1 MTGDETRIVLVSVP
15 KYKNLEDA
23 GVPWS
28 NGLALIGANGAGKSN
43 LLEAFAALMGTP
55 ETLERIGRRVDWDEV
70 VGSSVTV
77 RHDFEGLPT
86 PYTEELKALKRKDW
100 SQSSYDYLFATRQWW
115 RNTGSLLAT
124 RYPDAW
130 NAAVI
135 RYELAAAVEHDG
147 VVERT
152 FRRTLL
158 LGDKGDEFEVEIPH
172 STAPPVDFQWL
183 PASRSSSEAAEALE
197 KVFVE
202 ALPKVTAL
210 VEALGRTLP
219 TSKPPQTGDAH
230 WWLHEVATDAA
241 REELALTCPAVSV
254 ESEGGSD
261 ASWWLLTND
270 DQLGWTG
277 DDDALLERMSSGQRR
292 WADEAL
298 ATMARTIRTFGV
310 RARLHT
316 LFFSQLQPDDVSA
329 VVTRHLDLDARI
341 TGDGYWA
348 ADSLTTFLGEVESRL
363 IDAAQSALTSDL
375 VRRQLREL
383 VPELQE
389 LEARVVVRVFD
400 EPEAHLHPLAQR
412 QVAAALGSMCV
423 RGADVV
429 VASHSP
435 AFLDL
440 PGWHVLRVA
449 EGTVE
454 PVQGLE
460 APAQTAVARDLGVTR
475 GELLAGIAA
484 LLVVEGDHDLLFLQ
498 RMFGADLRATG
509 VAVVRMFGTNGLLS
523 VIELDFLMRYVQVPP
538 IVMLDYTSG
547 KRVELRRPKTSEEK
561 KAVDMLVAAEK
572 RGLVPRV
579 IPLRMP
585 DIICYVHED
594 VVREVVPE
602 FPGWEAVYRTY
613 KSATSNEGRR
623 PSFKPWLHSEYGVDL
638 RHEPQLTEHLDR
650 MDVYGLR
657 PEGELLR
664 KINGLVAELV
674 GPMSKWTREG

>member
-1 MTGDETRIVLVSVP
+1 MSGGETRIVLVSVP
-15 KYKNLEDA
+15 KYKNLEDVW
-23 GVPWS
+23 VPWS
-28 NGLALIGANGAGKSN
+28 DGLALIGANGAGKTN
-43 LLEAFAALMGTP
+43 LLEVLAALMGTP
-55 ETLERIGRRVDWDEV
+55 ETLERIGRRVDWDAV

-77 RHDFEGLPT
+77 RRDFEGLPT
-86 PYTEELKALKRKDW
+86 PYTDELKALKRKDW
-100 SQSSYDYLFATRQWW
+100 DESPYDYLFATRKWW
-115 RNTGSLLAT
+115 RTTGSKLAS
-124 RYPDAW
+124 RYPNAW
-130 NAAVI
+130 NAAVV

-158 LGDKGDEFEVEIPH
+158 LGGEGDEFEVELPH

-183 PASRSSSEAAEALE
+183 PAIRSSNEAEEALE

-202 ALPKVTAL
+202 ALPNVTAL
-210 VEALGRTLP
+210 VDTLGENLP
-219 TSKPPQTGDAH
+219 TSNPPRPGDAH
-230 WWLHEVATDAA
+230 WWLHEVATNAA

-254 ESEGGSD
+254 ESDGGSD
-261 ASWWLLTND
+261 ASWWLLAND
-270 DQLGWTG
+270 VRLGWTR
-277 DDDALLERMSSGQRR
+277 DDAALLERMSSGQRR

-298 ATMARTIRTFGV
+298 ATMARTMRTFGA

-316 LFFSQLQPDDVSA
+316 LFFSRLEQDDVSA

-348 ADSLTTFLGEVESRL
+348 AESLSTFLGEVESRL

-375 VRRQLREL
+375 LRRQLREL

-412 QVAAALGSMCV
+412 QVAAALDSMRV
-423 RGADVV
+423 RGTDVV

-435 AFLDL
+435 AFLNL
-440 PGWHVLRVA
+440 PDWHVLRVA
-449 EGTVE
+449 EGKAE
-454 PVQGLE
+454 PVEGLE

-498 RMFGADLRATG
+498 RMFGTDLRGAG
-509 VAVVRMFGTNGLLS
+509 VAVARMFGTNGLLS
-523 VIELDFLMRYVQVPP
+523 VVELDFLLRYVQVPP

-561 KAVDMLVAAEK
+561 KAVAMLAAAEE

-585 DIICYVHED
+585 DIVCYVHED

-602 FPGWEAVYRTY
+602 FPGWEAVYRAY
-613 KSATSNEGRR
+613 KSAKTNGKR
-623 PSFKPWLHSEYGVDL
+623 PSFKPWLRSLYGVDL
-638 RHEPQLTEHLDR
+638 GHEAQLTEHLDR
-650 MDVYGLR
+650 MDAYGLR
-657 PEGELLR
+657 PEGELVR
-664 KINGLVAELV
+664 KINELVAELV
-674 GPMSKWTREG
+674 GPMSRWTLGD